1 MIEKEV
7 NFRTFTCIQIVCP
20 PHTFC
25 PDEICILGDLP
36 HTMNALPVLR
46 PQRVFKKNSIRLAG
60 KYWQPCNSLFHTE
73 ILRKHY
79 RKIKSDCA
87 QYPVHPP
94 VHLKMSTYPTPGH
107 KLGVGLVHCR
117 QISLHSIHCH
127 HSDHCFLYIYA
138 PPGYTLGAQCTTVVK
153 LPFWLP
159 YGSIETWFLAHL
171 AYWQECLLAWNLP
184 WLFCTVTVAK
194 ETIFWLPF
202 CYKST

>member
-94 VHLKMSTYPTPGH
+94 VHHRTSQRHQNLDHQLEPRPPTLHLAPHRRRNPRTNRPLPQPTP
-107 KLGVGLVHCR
+107 
-117 QISLHSIHCH
+117 
-127 HSDHCFLYIYA
+127 
-138 PPGYTLGAQCTTVVK
+138 TTRITQRTNR
-153 LPFWLP
+153 
-159 YGSIETWFLAHL
+159 SRH
-171 AYWQECLLAWNLP
+171 
-184 WLFCTVTVAK
+184 
-194 ETIFWLPF
+194 
-202 CYKST
+202 